1 MDDLLELTRRAEAT
15 HFWFRGFRQ
24 FVSPLIAH
32 LAAGRRNL
40 RLIDCGCG
48 TGHNLRLLTPYGRAV
63 GFDVTHGGS
72 IATRRSGCPAA
83 QADITR
89 IPFASGVFDVA
100 TAFDVLQCIEAD
112 GDALSEMARIIKP
125 GGAVVLSLA
134 ALDVLRGDHAEA
146 WHEVRRYTPSSAR
159 RLIERAGLHPE
170 RVSYMFASTFP
181 LMLAVRTG
189 QRMLRPFRALRPDT
203 DIVVPSAPV
212 NTVLTA
218 LVSVEAALA
227 KRVAM
232 PIGSSLLVVGRK
244 PIGER

>member
-1 MDDLLELTRRAEAT
+1 MDHLLELTGRAEAT

-24 FVSPLIAH
+24 FVSPLLAQ

-48 TGHNLRLLTPYGRAV
+48 TGNNLRLLAPYGRAV
-63 GFDVTHGGS
+63 GFDVTLGGS
-72 IATRRSGCPAA
+72 IATRWGRPSA

-100 TAFDVLQCIEAD
+100 TSFDVLQCIEAD
-112 GDALSEMARIIKP
+112 DVALREMARIIKP
-125 GGAVVLSLA
+125 GGAVVLTLA

-159 RLIERAGLHPE
+159 RLVERAGLRAE

-181 LMLAVRTG
+181 LMFAVRTA
-189 QRMLRPFRALRPDT
+189 QRMLRPYRALRPDT
-203 DIVVPSAPV
+203 DIAVPLAPV
-212 NTVLTA
+212 NA
-218 LVSVEAALA
+218 LLSAVVSAEALLA
-227 KRVAM
+227 RRLPM

-244 PIGER
+244 N